1 MQYYDLNIGVTG
13 SRFID
18 VRASFIYFL
27 NGSAG
32 GSDTTIK
39 VKNESG
45 GDEILL
51 KPGQAFRLPNG
62 QFYNRWIISNY
73 LGQAAIVGQLLLGE
87 GDFFDGRIS
96 GSVEVID
103 GGKARV
109 LADAT
114 YIGAASQIAVA
125 AQNSHCQLWNPAGS
139 GENLIVEQIFLA
151 STVNTGY
158 LVRSSIVALT
168 SLGGTGYSKKI
179 RVGQAAS
186 SAELRYQANA
196 GLLGLNPMF
205 LLNAAVNTSAPY
217 VPREPIVVAPGSGL
231 LIVGQSLNADITA
244 SFEWFE
250 ELI

>member
-168 SLGGTGYSKKI
+168 SLRHWLFKKNTGRAGGILGRATLSSKCRAARTEPNVFAKRGGQYI
-179 RVGQAAS
+179 RAIRPKGADCS
-186 SAELRYQANA
+186 
-196 GLLGLNPMF
+196 
-205 LLNAAVNTSAPY
+205 
-217 VPREPIVVAPGSGL
+217 GSG
-231 LIVGQSLNADITA
+231 VWVVDRRSVVKC
-244 SFEWFE
+244 
-250 ELI
+250 